1 MSYLN
6 DDLYSIDIS
15 DDEETVENELM
26 HYGTPRHS
34 GRYPW
39 GSGDN
44 PYQHREDGLAGASS
58 SRSTSLIYKTN
69 KEFLEKVS
77 QLKKEGL
84 DGKALAE
91 AMGFRTTSEL
101 RAKVSAASNT
111 CKKIDINSLQ
121 EYLDKGYS
129 LSEAARRTEI
139 PESTARSLLSPK
151 TKENAFKNEKISDL
165 LKEEVANKKYI
176 DVGVGSEAMLG
187 DDVSNDRL
195 DKVLNNLQSEGY
207 VLYNIK
213 TEQAT
218 NPGNFTTV
226 TVLAAPG
233 TSFEE
238 VSRNRAQIRTIVDSP
253 DAIDISEKGILGLEK
268 PAALSADRVYIR
280 YPSDD
285 LANDGAHMDGTIQL
299 RKGVDDIRLIDD
311 DGYSP
316 SYSQVRI
323 NVDDKYYLKGMALY
337 GDDNDIPPGYDVVF
351 NTSKP
356 VGTPPDKV
364 FKKLKTLPDS
374 DEVDWDNPF
383 GAKIKEE
390 RGQSHYKD
398 PVTGETKLTVINKV
412 NSEGDWDS
420 WSISLASQ
428 FLSKQSEKLIKQQLD
443 RTYDLSMA
451 EFETIQ
457 NVTNPT
463 VRSYLLKEFAS
474 SMDANAVDLKATGF
488 PRQSQKVILPLD
500 SLKPGEVYAPTYD
513 TGEQVIL
520 VRYPHEG
527 TFQIPLLTVNNN
539 DKKGR
544 ELLGNV
550 RDAIGIR
557 ADTAEQMSGADYDGD
572 SVTVI
577 PIRGMEK
584 DIVVRKAIK
593 ELLEFDDKKTYKK
606 PEGAEK
612 TGEEKKG
619 RFNKQLEMGKI
630 SNLITDMTLHDAS
643 TDDLIRAVKYS
654 MTVIDAEKHNLDW
667 KQCAIDNDIAE
678 LRMRYQGKPQGG
690 ASSLISRAKGTKYV
704 PDWDPSKSHINPET
718 GEIER
723 YLTNKTVKGAD
734 GKEHPKNLKSTKMAE
749 EKDARKLM
757 SDPESGFPK
766 EELYADYANKCKALA
781 NRARKESLGLGVDYN
796 PGAAKAFAKEVS
808 SLTAKLNQARK
819 NKPYE
824 RMAQL
829 AANEAYRVQSKNLP
843 STLSKAER
851 KKERDKIKQQALNA
865 ARKKYGASGK
875 KSRIQFTE
883 REWEAINAGALKKS
897 VVEEIL
903 KNSTS
908 ENIKA
913 MAMPRSN
920 MTVTSGMRSVIN
932 SMDNAGY
939 TLFDI
944 AQRVGVSE
952 STVSDVL
959 KGVTQQ

>member
-1 MSYLN
+1 MSYLY

-15 DDEETVENELM
+15 DDEETVESELM

-44 PYQHREDGLAGASS
+44 PYQHRDDGYSDGLSDRRVMS
-58 SRSTSLIYKTN
+58 DVYKKN
-69 KEFLEKVS
+69 KEFLEKHS
-77 QLKKEGL
+77 QLKREGL
-84 DGKALAE
+84 EGKALAE
-91 AMGFRTTSEL
+91 AMGFKTTSEL

-111 CKKIDINSLQ
+111 CKKIDINELQ
-121 EYLDKGYS
+121 RYLDLGYS
-129 LSEAARRTEI
+129 LSESARRTEI

-151 TKENAFKNEKISDL
+151 TKENAFKNEKISDR
-165 LKEEVANKKYI
+165 LKDEVANKKYI
-176 DVGVGSEAMLG
+176 DVGVGSETMLG

-207 VLYNIK
+207 VVYNIK

-238 VSRNRAQIRTIVDSP
+238 VSRNRAQIQTIMDSP
-253 DAIDISEKGILGLEK
+253 DAIDISGKGSLGLEK
-268 PAALSADRVYIR
+268 PAALERSRIYVR
-280 YPSDD
+280 YPSEGGD
-285 LANDGAHMDGTIQL
+285 LMDGVIQL
-299 RKGVDDIRLIDD
+299 RKGVDDLQLIDD

-316 SYSQVRI
+316 AYSQVRI
-323 NVDDKYYLKGMALY
+323 NVEDKYYLKGMAIY
-337 GDDNDIPPGYDVVF
+337 GDDSDIPKGYDVVF
-351 NTSKP
+351 NTSKAD
-356 VGTPPDKV
+356 GSPDSKV
-364 FKKLKTLPDS
+364 FKELNKVAKGS
-374 DEVDWDNPF
+374 DEVDWNNPF
-383 GAKIKEE
+383 GAKIKDE
-390 RGQSHYKD
+390 RGQSHYVD
-398 PVTGETKLTVINKV
+398 PETGETKLTKINKV
-412 NSEGDWDS
+412 NEEGDWDS
-420 WSISLASQ
+420 WSVTLASQ

-443 RTYDLSMA
+443 RTYDLSLA
-451 EFETIQ
+451 EYEAIN
-457 NVTNPT
+457 NVSNPT
-463 VRSYLLKEFAS
+463 VKAYLLKEFAS
-474 SMDANAVDLKATGF
+474 GMDANAVDLKATGF
-488 PRQSQKVILPLD
+488 PRQSQKVILPLN
-500 SLKPGEVYAPTYD
+500 SLKEGQVYAPTYD
-513 TGEQVIL
+513 DGEQVIL

-527 TFQIPLLTVNNN
+527 TFQIPLLTVNNK

-544 ELLGNV
+544 ELLGNI

-557 ADTAEQMSGADYDGD
+557 QEAAEQMSGADYDGD

-584 DIVVRKAIK
+584 DIRAEKAIK
-593 ELLEFDDKKTYKK
+593 ELLEFNDKKEYKK
-606 PEGAEK
+606 AEGAEK
-612 TGEEKKG
+612 TGEEKQG
-619 RFNKQLEMGKI
+619 RFRKQLEMGKI
-630 SNLITDMTLHDAS
+630 SNLITDMTLQNAP
-643 TDDLIRAVKYS
+643 TEDLIRAVKYS

-678 LRMRYQGKPQGG
+678 LRLKYQGKAQGG
-690 ASSLISRAKGTKYV
+690 ASTLISRAKGMEYV
-704 PDWDPSKSHINPET
+704 PDWDPSKSHIDPET
-718 GEIER
+718 GKIIR
-723 YLTNKTVKGAD
+723 YYTDKTVKGAD

-749 EKDARKLM
+749 REDARDLM
-757 SDPESGFPK
+757 SDPESGFPQ
-766 EELYADYANKCKALA
+766 EELYANYANKCKALA
-781 NRARKESLGLGVDYN
+781 NKARKESLGLGGDYN
-796 PGAAKAFAKEVS
+796 PGAAKAFEKEVA
-808 SLTAKLNQARK
+808 SLTAKLNMARK

-829 AANEAYRVQSKNLP
+829 AANETYRVQSKSLP
-843 STLSKAER
+843 ENLSKAER

-875 KSRIQFTE
+875 KSRITFTD

-908 ENIKA
+908 ENIKS

-920 MTVTSGMRSVIN
+920 KTVSSGMRAVIN
-932 SMDNAGY
+932 SMDGAGY
-939 TLFDI
+939 TLADI
-944 AQRVGVSE
+944 AARVGVST

-959 KGVTQQ
+959 KNQI